1 MKKVL
6 FITYGG
12 GHVNISIPIIKK
24 LANSPGI
31 EPVVIALTNAAITL
45 KKHNISFFRLM
56 DFFEGEEQEKIKLIG
71 ESFLKEHHNVHSG
84 LDELDT
90 VSYMGACY
98 YDLLQKHGA
107 EEATKLFE
115 VNGRKAFFPTEVI
128 KKIYSSIE
136 PDLVITTSGQRT
148 EGAAVFVAQRM
159 KIPTLRI
166 VDLFGNTGTL
176 PQGDFIAVINEYAKQ
191 CLVKRGINEGKIF
204 ITGQPAFE
212 TLFTKTREDEQQL
225 LRELNIQDEFSTLV
239 TYASQK
245 TPEDREV
252 LIEILETFKK
262 LKNHQLI
269 IKLHPSEDGV
279 MQESLCDSYN
289 LTNVKIVRNIDTQML
304 LSMSDI
310 ILTQFSTCGLEAILL
325 EKPLITIN
333 FSNKPDVIPYAPM
346 GAAIGVYNRGD
357 LLKALEAVDLENVK
371 IRLKNGRQLFGMNN
385 CPTQEI
391 VHLVQKI
398 LKI

>member
-12 GHVNISIPIIKK
+12 GHVNIAIPIIKK
-24 LANSPGI
+24 LANSQGI
-31 EPVVIALTNAAITL
+31 EPVVIALTTAAITL

-56 DFFEGEEQEKIKLIG
+56 DFFEDKEKEKIQLIG
-71 ESFLKEHHNVHSG
+71 RSFLKEHHNFYAG

-90 VSYMGACY
+90 IAYMGTCY
-98 YDLLQKHGA
+98 YDLLQKYGE
-107 EEATKLFE
+107 EEAAKKFE
-115 VNGRKAFFPTEVI
+115 INGRKSFFPTEVM
-128 KKIYSSIE
+128 KKIYSKID

-148 EGAAVFVAQRM
+148 EGAAVFVAQHM
-159 KIPTLRI
+159 NIPTLRI

-191 CLVKRGINEGKIF
+191 CLVKRGISEDKIF

-212 TLFTKTREDEQQL
+212 TLFTKTREDQQKL
-225 LRELNIQDEFSTLV
+225 LEELNIQNKFSTLV

-279 MQESLCDSYN
+279 MQKSLCSSYN
-289 LTNVKIVRNIDTQML
+289 LANVKIVRDADTQTL

-325 EKPLITIN
+325 DKRLITIN

-346 GAAIGVYNRGD
+346 GAALGVYHGGD
-357 LLKALEAVDLENVK
+357 LLNALESIELEDVK
-371 IRLKNGRQLFGMNN
+371 RELKRGRQLFWMNN

-391 VHLVQKI
+391 ADLIQKI
-398 LKI
+398 LTI